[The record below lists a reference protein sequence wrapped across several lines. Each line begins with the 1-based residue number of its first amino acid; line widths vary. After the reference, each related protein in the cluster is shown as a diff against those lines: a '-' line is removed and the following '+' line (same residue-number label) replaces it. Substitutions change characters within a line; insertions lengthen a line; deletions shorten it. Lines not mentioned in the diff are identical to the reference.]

1 MDAETRLLGAMVA
14 GYLAFPSK
22 FSHQEVRMD
31 TFSEQTDAPRQLSRR
46 HFLRI
51 VAGASAAGA
60 VGQLLAACGTAA
72 PSTPAAP
79 AATSGPITVDQ
90 NKPTTAPQPTAAIT
104 GTAGGTFTFSR
115 SQDSDNLDPVTQD
128 GNVDIWIFMS
138 IYDQLVRVDN
148 SGTTLEP
155 ALAEKWEVSPDGLT
169 YTFHLRQGV
178 VFSDGT
184 PLKASDVKFSIDRA
198 KTNKKSGWTF
208 TLEPLKEI
216 TTPDDST
223 VVMTLTQP
231 WAPFLADIAMFNSSI
246 ISEAFVKKIGED
258 KLVEQTMGTGPF
270 ALVEW
275 KKGEY
280 ITLKKNEHYWDK
292 GLPLLE
298 QIKITVVPDDNNR
311 ILQLQGGQIDGMYD
325 VPLNRVAELSQDPK
339 FTVTQFVSTF
349 NNFLAL
355 NTRSGPLSDVKV
367 RQALNYATDKQALL
381 KVINFGIGEISNS
394 FMPNGALYWNK
405 DQTGYPFD
413 LDKAKGLM
421 KESTIPN
428 GGKVAIMLQAGQA
441 TRLQLATALKDMWS
455 KIGIDLDIQ
464 QLEQAIV
471 TDNYRSNKFEIYATG
486 WTNDII
492 DPDELVS
499 YAILPEQV
507 QNYHTGWTNQEA
519 IDLAKKGRT
528 ELKDEERR
536 KIYYRIQEI
545 HMQDAPFV
553 YLYVVPYIDVVKK
566 SVQGFFHNPMG
577 QWDWSKTS
585 IQS

>member
-1 MDAETRLLGAMVA
+1 
-14 GYLAFPSK
+14 
-22 FSHQEVRMD
+22 MD
-31 TFSEQTDAPRQLSRR
+31 TFTEQTDSSRRLSRR

-51 VAGASAAGA
+51 AAGMSVAGV

-72 PSTPAAP
+72 PTTPAAP
-79 AATSGPITVDQ
+79 AATSGPVTVDQ
-90 NKPTTAPQPTAAIT
+90 NKPTTGPEPTAAAT
-104 GTAGGTFTFSR
+104 GTAGGMFTFSR
-115 SQDSDNLDPVTQD
+115 GSDSDNLDPVTQD
-128 GNVDIWIFMS
+128 GNIDIWIFMS

-155 ALAEKWEVSPDGLT
+155 ALAEKWEISPDGLT
-169 YTFHLRQGV
+169 YTFHLRKGV
-178 VFSDGT
+178 SFSDGT

-246 ISEAFVKKIGED
+246 ISEAFVTKIGED

-270 ALVEW
+270 ALAEW

-280 ITLKKNEHYWDK
+280 ILLKKNEKYWDK
-292 GLPLLE
+292 GLPYLD

-311 ILQLQGGQIDGMYD
+311 ISQLQGGDIDGMYD
-325 VPLNRVAELSQDPK
+325 VPLNRVAELGQDPK
-339 FTVTQFVSTF
+339 LTANKFTSTY
-349 NNFLAL
+349 NNFIAL
-355 NTRSGPLSDVKV
+355 NTRSAPLNDVKV
-367 RQALNYATDKQALL
+367 RQALNYATDKQSLI
-381 KVINFGIGEISNS
+381 KVVNFGIGEFSNS

-413 LDKAKGLM
+413 LDKAKALI
-421 KESTIPN
+421 KESSIPS
-428 GGKVAIMLQAGQA
+428 GGKIAIQIRSGAVSA
-441 TRLQLATALKDMWS
+441 LQLATALKEMWS
-455 KIGIDLDIQ
+455 KIGIELDIQ
-464 QLEQAIV
+464 QLEQAISN
-471 TDNYRSNKFEIYATG
+471 DNYRKNNFEAYATG

-519 IDLAKKGRT
+519 IDLAHKGRT

-585 IQS
+585 VQS

>member
-1 MDAETRLLGAMVA
+1 
-14 GYLAFPSK
+14 
-22 FSHQEVRMD
+22 MD
-31 TFSEQTDAPRQLSRR
+31 TFSQQTDAPRRLSRR

-51 VAGASAAGA
+51 VAGMSVAGA
-60 VGQLLAACGTAA
+60 AGQLLAACGAAA
-72 PSTPAAP
+72 PSTPATPAAP

-90 NKPTTAPQPTAAIT
+90 NKPTTAPQPTAAVT

-115 SQDSDNLDPVTQD
+115 SSDSDNLDPVTQD

-138 IYDQLVRVDN
+138 IYDQLVRVDT

-155 ALAEKWEVSPDGLT
+155 ALAEKWEISPDGLT
-169 YTFHLRQGV
+169 YTFHLRKDV
-178 VFSDGT
+178 MFSDGT

-198 KTNKKSGWTF
+198 KTNTKSGWTF

-246 ISEAFVKKIGED
+246 ISEAFAKKIGED

-292 GLPLLE
+292 GLPYLE

-325 VPLNRVAELSQDPK
+325 IPLNRVAELSQDPK
-339 FTVTQFVSTF
+339 FTVTQFVSTY

-367 RQALNYATDKQALL
+367 RQALNYATDKQALI
-381 KVINFGIGEISNS
+381 KVVNFGIGEISNS

-405 DQTGYPFD
+405 QQTGYPFD
-413 LDKAKGLM
+413 LDKAKVLM
-421 KESTIPN
+421 KESTIPS
-428 GGKVAIMLQAGQA
+428 GGKVAIMLQSGRASA
-441 TRLQLATALKDMWS
+441 LQLATALKDMWA

-471 TDNYRSNKFEIYATG
+471 TDNYRSNKFEVYATG

-507 QNYHTGWTNQEA
+507 QNYHTGWINQEA

-553 YLYVVPYIDVVKK
+553 YLYVVPYIDAVKK
-566 SVQGFFHNPMG
+566 TVQGFFHHPMG

-585 IQS
+585 IQG

>member
-1 MDAETRLLGAMVA
+1 
-14 GYLAFPSK
+14 
-22 FSHQEVRMD
+22 
-31 TFSEQTDAPRQLSRR
+31 
-46 HFLRI
+46 
-51 VAGASAAGA
+51 
-60 VGQLLAACGTAA
+60 
-72 PSTPAAP
+72 
-79 AATSGPITVDQ
+79 
-90 NKPTTAPQPTAAIT
+90 
-104 GTAGGTFTFSR
+104 
-115 SQDSDNLDPVTQD
+115 
-128 GNVDIWIFMS
+128 MS

-148 SGTTLEP
+148 SGTTLQP
-155 ALAEKWEVSPDGLT
+155 ALAEKWDISPDGLT
-169 YTFHLRQGV
+169 YTFHLRKGV
-178 VFSDGT
+178 LFSDGT

-198 KTNKKSGWTF
+198 KTNTKSGWTF

-223 VVMTLTQP
+223 VVMTLAQP

-246 ISEAFVKKIGED
+246 ISEAFAKKIGED

-280 ITLKKNEHYWDK
+280 ITLKKNEHYWDQ
-292 GLPLLE
+292 GLPYLD

-325 VPLNRVAELSQDPK
+325 VPLNRVAELSQDAK
-339 FTVTQFVSTF
+339 FTVNQFTSTF

-367 RQALNYATDKQALL
+367 RQALNYATDKQALI
-381 KVINFGIGEISNS
+381 KVVNFGIGEISNS

-405 DQTGYPFD
+405 DQAGYPFD
-413 LDKAKGLM
+413 LEKAKALM
-421 KESTIPN
+421 KESTIPS
-428 GGKVAIMLQAGQA
+428 GGKIAIMLQAGRA
-441 TRLQLATALKDMWS
+441 TALQLATALKEMWS

-471 TDNYRSNKFEIYATG
+471 TDNYRNNKFEVYATG

-519 IDLAKKGRT
+519 IDLAHKGRT

-585 IQS
+585 IQG

>member
-1 MDAETRLLGAMVA
+1 
-14 GYLAFPSK
+14 
-22 FSHQEVRMD
+22 MD
-31 TFSEQTDAPRQLSRR
+31 TFPEQTDTPRRLSRR
-46 HFLRI
+46 HFLRV
-51 VAGASAAGA
+51 VAGMSVAGA

-72 PSTPAAP
+72 PATPAAP
-79 AATSGPITVDQ
+79 GATNGPITVDQ
-90 NKPTTAPQPTAAIT
+90 NKPTSSAGPTAAST
-104 GTAGGTFTFSR
+104 GATGGTFTFSR
-115 SQDSDNLDPVTQD
+115 SSDSDNLDPVTQD

-138 IYDQLVRVDN
+138 IYDQLVRVDR
-148 SGTTLEP
+148 SGTTIEP
-155 ALAEKWEVSPDGLT
+155 ALAEKWEISPDGLT
-169 YTFHLRQGV
+169 YTFHLRKGV
-178 VFSDGT
+178 LFSDGT

-223 VVMTLTQP
+223 VVMTLTEP
-231 WAPFLADIAMFNSSI
+231 WAPFLADVAMFNSSV
-246 ISEAFVKKIGED
+246 ISEAFAKKIGED
-258 KLVEQTMGTGPF
+258 KLVEQTMGSGPF
-270 ALVEW
+270 ALMEW

-280 ITLKKNEHYWDK
+280 IQLKKNEHYWDK
-292 GLPLLE
+292 GLPYLD
-298 QIKITVVPDDNNR
+298 QIKITVVPDDNSR
-311 ILQLQGGQIDGMYD
+311 ILQLQGGDIDGMYD

-339 FTVTQFVSTF
+339 FTVTQFTSTY
-349 NNFLAL
+349 NNFIAL
-355 NTRSGPLSDVKV
+355 NTRSGLLSDVKV
-367 RQALNYATDKQALL
+367 RQALNYATDKQSLI
-381 KVINFGIGEISNS
+381 KIINFGIGEVSNS

-413 LDKAKGLM
+413 LDKAKGLI
-421 KESTIPN
+421 KGSTIPS
-428 GGKVAIMLQAGQA
+428 GGKIAIQIQAGRA
-441 TRLQLATALKDMWS
+441 TSLQLATALKEMWS

-464 QLEQAIV
+464 QLEQAVV
-471 TDNYRSNKFEIYATG
+471 TDNYRGNKFEAYATG

-519 IDLAKKGRT
+519 IDLAHKGRT
-528 ELKDEERR
+528 EQGDAARR

-545 HMQDAPFV
+545 HMQDAPFI

-585 IQS
+585 IQR